1 MQVPNCKYMGLWCGI
16 MRPKFTCCTVMH
28 TKLRK
33 TPYINS
39 VDNDSKFKTNTADS
53 ASIIVVPADN
63 VHTLITSSLYKN
75 RHKVAQKIG

>member
-1 MQVPNCKYMGLWCGI
+1 
-16 MRPKFTCCTVMH
+16 MH

-39 VDNDSKFKTNTADS
+39 VDNDFYKFQTNTADS